1 MFSRCLHCTIQSIRK
16 RSWLPTVAFSLH
28 TNNISKANNHKQIK
42 NTLQAMMD
50 LIDGDIAK
58 NIWSFFLEF
67 DNDDQN
73 DPPWSTAKKSLSIA
87 SALDRSV
94 DFQSIRSLRCVNK
107 NFYTAFEETS
117 GWSRCALAIKNEYR
131 NLKNDE
137 KFFDNW
143 SFVFRLQTLRP
154 TNHLPPLG
162 QDYDNANDTRSNNWT
177 SREERRQVVKFISR
191 AMERKK
197 VSVYRCNQLT
207 RMLDRGPFSKD
218 EKALTENYLLV
229 AQ

>member
-1 MFSRCLHCTIQSIRK
+1 MFLLPASTVHSKAFLASVNLDHCFFTPQK
-16 RSWLPTVAFSLH
+16 H
-28 TNNISKANNHKQIK
+28 QISKANDHKQTK
-42 NTLQAMMD
+42 KSTQVMMD
-50 LIDGDIAK
+50 LIEGDIAK

-67 DNDDQN
+67 DDDQ
-73 DPPWSTAKKSLSIA
+73 DPPWTTAKKPLSIPG
-87 SALDRSV
+87 ALDRCV

-107 NFYTAFEETS
+107 IFYNAFEEIS

-143 SFVFRLQTLRP
+143 SCVFRLQTLRS
-154 TNHLPPLG
+154 TNHLPSLG
-162 QDYDNANDTRSNNWT
+162 QDSSSANNSSNNWT
-177 SREERRQVVKFISR
+177 TREERRQVVKFISR

-207 RMLDRGPFSKD
+207 RMMDRGPFSKD
-218 EKALTENYLLV
+218 EKVLTEPCLLV